1 MQEKIQNH
9 IELILEQLNPAQRE
23 AVQHIDGAMLI
34 LAGAGSG
41 KTKTLTTR
49 LAYLIDEIGIP
60 SSATLTLTFTNKA
73 AQEMRDRALGLLN
86 HSANMPPPLLCTF
99 HRFGLMFLRLYIDR
113 LSRLSN
119 FVVLDTEDKRAIIKD
134 LSKKLPASQ
143 FDYYISKMKN
153 AYLSPEESK
162 VYVANEKE
170 ALLNRIYQEYE
181 AFLLSKNLLDFDDLL
196 YLTFKILHTCED
208 ITQKI
213 SEKYQYIMVDEYQ
226 DTNEIQYKIL
236 KQITFTHQNLCVV
249 GDDDQSIYGWRGA
262 DIHNILNFSKQ
273 FDNVKVVKLEENY
286 RSSTQILDAANNL
299 ISHNH
304 NRLGKILHSV
314 KGNGEAVRVIENEDE
329 TSEAQK
335 IAQEIRNLLD
345 QGTPANEI
353 AILFRVNALSRSI
366 EEGLNR
372 AKIPYKLIGAM
383 RFYERS
389 EIKDLLSYL
398 RLIVNLDDDFSFM
411 RIVNRPK
418 RGIGKVTQGKLNA
431 LAQNLHKSCI
441 KCVLENPLE
450 TTQQIGEK
458 NYQVIKEFTDQ
469 LLSWQILA
477 KDHLE
482 DLIEEMENNLHFE
495 FSKLDEVDRE
505 SNINEFYAL
514 FREYAMKNPQSHLE
528 DFLNDLALSN
538 ATDEIE
544 GEAVYCMSVH
554 SAKGLEF
561 QHLYII
567 GFEEGFFPLI
577 RGGEDEVEIEEERRL
592 GYVAFTR
599 AKDFLNISYAKSRF
613 YRGKRERMRKSRFL
627 KESNSMLDSHHSLD
641 FVKESNA
648 DVIYCKGMKV
658 QHKIFGIGIVQHIQ
672 GKGEQCQLKINFAG
686 LERCILAS
694 FVQVVES

>member
-1 MQEKIQNH
+1 MEEKIQNH
-9 IELILEQLNPAQRE
+9 IELALQQLNPAQRE
-23 AVQHIDGAMLI
+23 AAQHIDGAMLI

-49 LAYLIDEIGIP
+49 LAYLIDEVGIP
-60 SSATLTLTFTNKA
+60 ASSTLTLTFTNKA
-73 AQEMRDRALGLLN
+73 AQEMRDRALGLLE
-86 HSANMPPPLLCTF
+86 HSRSMPPPLLCTF

-119 FVVLDTEDKRAIIKD
+119 FIVLDTEDKRAIIKD
-134 LSKKLPASQ
+134 LSKKLPTSQ
-143 FDYYISKMKN
+143 FDYYISNMKN
-153 AYLSPEESK
+153 ASLSPEESK
-162 VYVANEKE
+162 AYIANEKD
-170 ALLNRIYQEYE
+170 ALLHRIYQEYE

-196 YLTFKILHTCED
+196 YLTFKILDTCED
-208 ITQKI
+208 IAQNI
-213 SEKYQYIMVDEYQ
+213 SQKYQYIMVDEYQ

-236 KQITFTHQNLCVV
+236 KRLALTHQNLCVV

-262 DIHNILNFSKQ
+262 NVHNILNFSKQ

-286 RSSTQILDAANNL
+286 RSSTQILDAANKL

-314 KGNGEAVRVIENEDE
+314 KGEGEAVRVIENEDE

-335 IAQEIRNLLD
+335 VAQEIRGLLD
-345 QGTPANEI
+345 QGVKASEI

-398 RLIVNLDDDFSFM
+398 RLLVNLDDDFSFM

-418 RGIGKVTQGKLNA
+418 RGIGKITQNKLTA
-431 LAQNLHKSCI
+431 LAQSLQKSCI
-441 KCVLENPLE
+441 ACVRENPLE
-450 TTQQIGEK
+450 TAQQIGEK
-458 NYQVIKEFTDQ
+458 NYQVIKEFIDQ
-469 LLSWQILA
+469 LLGWQILA
-477 KDHLE
+477 KDRLE

-495 FSKLDEVDRE
+495 FSILDEVDRE
-505 SNINEFYAL
+505 GNINEFYAL
-514 FREYAMKNPQSHLE
+514 FREYAMKNPRSHLE

-577 RGGEDEVEIEEERRL
+577 RGEDEGDIEEERRL

-627 KESNSMLDSHHSLD
+627 KESNNMRDSHYSLDSN
-641 FVKESNA
+641 KESDA
-648 DVIYCKGMKV
+648 DVKYCKGMKV

-672 GKGEQCQLKINFAG
+672 GKGSQCQLQINFAG
-686 LERCILAS
+686 LERKILAS
-694 FVQVVES
+694 FVQIVES